1 MTRMTLLALI
11 FGIVMSLGCGDVH
24 LCLEEQN
31 GQDGLVTTTVGMT
44 NNDTLYELGVV
55 LVSYGSN
62 ISRRSGTIVPP
73 AETAVDNFFIRR
85 GYTPK
90 VIGFPMYHNFEVI
103 YIGEEVDTLPFLKKL
118 ESIPGVNW
126 ANTNKYNTTF
136 DLISADYE
144 IISELLVADDDW
156 KEPPRPKK
164 AGLVEVGTT
173 EDGLLYELGTVI
185 VRYNKEVELSLYN
198 VSNSPTV
205 AAVVDFFIGKRYEP
219 TVKETLYPIDYNL
232 SGHNDTFYFFQLIEV
247 GECVDTAPML
257 AELRAIAIPGVSDV
271 YLNVLQSTATRWS
284 GNMILPATH

>member
-24 LCLEEQN
+24 LCLEEQD

-44 NNDTLYELGVV
+44 NNGTLYELGVV
-55 LVSYGSN
+55 LVSYGSD
-62 ISRRSGTIVPP
+62 ISRRSGTTVPP

-103 YIGEEVDTLPFLKKL
+103 YIGEGVDTLPFLKKL
-118 ESIPGVNW
+118 ESIPGVVW
-126 ANTNKYNTTF
+126 ANKNKYNTTF

-144 IISELLVADDDW
+144 ISEVFVADDDW

-173 EDGLLYELGTVI
+173 EDGFLYELGTVI
-185 VRYNKEVELSLYN
+185 VRYNKEVELSLYDA
-198 VSNSPTV
+198 SDSPAV
-205 AAVVDFFIGKRYEP
+205 AVVDFFNSKGYVP
-219 TVKETLYPIDYNL
+219 TVKETLYPL
-232 SGHNDTFYFFQLIEV
+232 SDNFYFFQIIEV
-247 GECVDTAPML
+247 SECVNTAPML